1 MINERENLVYLS
13 QASIGEMTIKYSL
26 GKLTF
31 DSTFSRIDCVTN
43 LEQ

>member
-26 GKLTF
+26 EKLTF
-31 DSTFSRIDCVTN
+31 DSPFRELIASQI
-43 LEQ
+43 